1 MATIQTRLARLEGAR
16 GARPDADKAAR
27 FTALVVALDRLA
39 ARKASGDETAQAEID
54 MLAGAAR

>member
-1 MATIQTRLARLEGAR
+1 MGAQ
-16 GARPDADKAAR
+16 PDPDKAAR
-27 FTALVVALDRLA
+27 FTALVTALDRLA

>member
-1 MATIQTRLARLEGAR
+1 MALERRLARLEGAR
-16 GARPDADKAAR
+16 GARPDPAKAAR
-27 FTALVVALDRLA
+27 FTALVTTLDRLA